1 MDDSNETLKAVLRD
15 MGIDVSARFFI
26 FAAVTA
32 LFLTTPFSLQD
43 VDTMD
48 QSDIILLARAM
59 GIDVPDGEAV
69 STSNYFDVLAQE
81 DANDDEEGEMES
93 SPMYTSGV
101 QPSAS
106 DLDTAFIA
114 DNSTLDNV
122 TNDSNNQ
129 TMDSTPAAAADD
141 HSHDDVI
148 STFCAITGSNPTD
161 AGHFLEVRYCAFLF
175 VLSYQSY
182 HMFHVV
188 SDVFFM

>member
-1 MDDSNETLKAVLRD
+1 
-15 MGIDVSARFFI
+15 
-26 FAAVTA
+26 
-32 LFLTTPFSLQD
+32 
-43 VDTMD
+43 MD

-59 GIDVPDGEAV
+59 GIEVPESEAV

-81 DANDDEEGEMES
+81 DANENDDGEMDS
-93 SPMYTSGV
+93 SINVTGT

-122 TNDSNNQ
+122 TGGLNDQ
-129 TMDSTPAAAADD
+129 TSSATPTADD

-161 AGHFLEVRYCAFLF
+161 AGHFLEVCY
-175 VLSYQSY
+175 
-182 HMFHVV
+182 
-188 SDVFFM
+188 

>member
-1 MDDSNETLKAVLRD
+1 MDDSNDTLKAVLRD
-15 MGIDVSARFFI
+15 MGIDVCARFFI
-26 FAAVTA
+26 FAAVNA
-32 LFLTTPFSLQD
+32 LFITPHFSLQD

-93 SPMYTSGV
+93 SPMYTSGG

-122 TNDSNNQ
+122 TNDSNDQ
-129 TMDSTPAAAADD
+129 TMASTPAAADD
-141 HSHDDVI
+141 HSHGDVI

-161 AGHFLEVRYCAFLF
+161 AGHFLEVHYSAFLCVF
-175 VLSYQSY
+175 ISCVLCR
-182 HMFHVV
+182 F
-188 SDVFFM
+188 